1 MNTLEQFRKNL
12 LDQKA
17 TLERE
22 LKTVGRINPENK
34 DDWQPTPP
42 PIDVMRSDITEV
54 AEEVEEF
61 EGRFAVEAEL
71 EVRLAEINDALAR
84 IEAGAYGKCRVCGE
98 EIEEARL
105 NANPAA
111 ETCKAHINE

>member
-1 MNTLEQFRKNL
+1 MNTIEQFKKNL
-12 LDQKA
+12 LEQKA
-17 TLERE
+17 TLLRE
-22 LKTVGRINPENK
+22 LGTVGRINPENK

-61 EGRFAVEAEL
+61 EKRFAVEAEL
-71 EVRLAEINDALAR
+71 EVRLTEINDALAR